1 MSKSAPTRPIWFI
14 EDRDGLR
21 RQEEFFKKLHN
32 LKENLLRTEEYNMT
46 SALERLHSRKYKRR
60 SSFKGCE
67 YSGARTGIGYQ
78 PYSPFDQRSTQTT
91 GYTSASAVERWRR
104 NRISDATEISKA
116 KDDGLSDKRHGSSQS
131 YKIYRPKTKT
141 LTPEIGVKGDKS
153 KEKRHDASH
162 SSKGRKTKAAT
173 SARQTTRPRCS
184 NTKLKNDQIAQIA
197 VNLQDLDLEKSYDL
211 VRDPSHLPS
220 IPTVG
225 HRVPVTYENR
235 FRAMTSEFEFRE
247 VGRVNKE
254 TSKSSDKT
262 KQRNTAPTSLSNE
275 RLQEKK
281 SGDRISFDV
290 DPDDKDVFK
299 HLHMDEKEISPFS
312 PIPPIP
318 PVNSRMTSSPA
329 IPKIVLA
336 EMDATDIEKDN
347 TEGSSRD
354 FGALNNAMQKFVCAQ
369 SDLQQLKEEVT
380 GIAKETDELEKY
392 EDEEGS
398 STKL

>member
-1 MSKSAPTRPIWFI
+1 
-14 EDRDGLR
+14 
-21 RQEEFFKKLHN
+21 
-32 LKENLLRTEEYNMT
+32 MT
-46 SALERLHSRKYKRR
+46 SALERLHSRRYKRR
-60 SSFKGCE
+60 SSFKGIE
-67 YSGARTGIGYQ
+67 YSGVRTGIGYQ
-78 PYSPFDQRSTQTT
+78 PYSSFDQRSTQTS
-91 GYTSASAVERWRR
+91 GYASASAVERWRR
-104 NRISDATEISKA
+104 NRISDATEISKV
-116 KDDGLSDKRHGSSQS
+116 KGDGLSDRRHGSSQS

-141 LTPEIGVKGDKS
+141 LTPEIDVKGDSS
-153 KEKRHDASH
+153 KDKIHDASH
-162 SSKGRKTKAAT
+162 SSKDRKKKAAT
-173 SARQTTRPRCS
+173 SARPTTRPRCS
-184 NTKLKNDQIAQIA
+184 NKKLKDDQIAQIA
-197 VNLQDLDLEKSYDL
+197 VNLHDLDLEKSYDL

-247 VGRVNKE
+247 VGRVNKQ
-254 TSKSSDKT
+254 TSKSSDKA
-262 KQRNTAPTSLSNE
+262 KQRNVAPTSLSNE
-275 RLQEKK
+275 RLQGKK
-281 SGDRISFDV
+281 SGERISFDV

-299 HLHMDEKEISPFS
+299 HLHMDEAEIPPFS

-318 PVNSRMTSSPA
+318 PVNSRMTSSPG

-336 EMDATDIEKDN
+336 EVDAADIKNN

-354 FGALNNAMQKFVCAQ
+354 LGTLNNAMQKFVCAH